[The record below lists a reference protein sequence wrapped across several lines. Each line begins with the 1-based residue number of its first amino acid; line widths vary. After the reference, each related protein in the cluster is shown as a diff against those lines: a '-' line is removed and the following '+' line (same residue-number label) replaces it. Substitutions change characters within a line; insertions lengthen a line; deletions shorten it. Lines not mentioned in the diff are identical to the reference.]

1 MFFSNQHNTRSGSA
15 VVNLIIINVIVFV
28 AMNLLEN
35 MRNNPNAGVL
45 DQYLPLWNPFDPRN
59 DNFKIWQPVTSMF
72 VHADFMHLLFNM
84 IGLFF
89 FGRMLEQAFG
99 TKRFLIYYFV
109 CGIGASLIYIAWA
122 VFSYYRDLSHGDIFE
137 AFTNF
142 SPCVGA
148 SGAVFGLLMG
158 AAMLF
163 PNTQFL
169 IYGIIPMRLGVMAL
183 LYGTYELFM
192 IIRDLPQDRVAHI
205 AHVGGL
211 IFGFIM
217 LKIYQRNKRTFY

>member
-1 MFFSNQHNTRSGSA
+1 MYFYNQHNTRSGKA
-15 VVNLIIINVIVFV
+15 VINLIIINVIVFV
-28 AMNLLEN
+28 AMNLLEK
-35 MRNNPNAGVL
+35 MRNNPNSGVL
-45 DQYLPLWNPFDPRN
+45 DQYLPLWNPFDPKN
-59 DNFKIWQPVTSMF
+59 DNFRIWQPITSMF
-72 VHADFMHLLFNM
+72 VHADFPHILFNM
-84 IGLFF
+84 LGLFF

-109 CGIGASLIYIAWA
+109 SGIGASLIYLAWS
-122 VFSYYRDLSHGDIFE
+122 VFSYYRYMSHGEVYEFG
-137 AFTNF
+137 A
-142 SPCVGA
+142 CVGA

-163 PNTQFL
+163 PNTQFM

>member
-1 MFFSNQHNTRSGSA
+1 MYFYNQHNSRSGKA
-15 VVNLIIINVIVFV
+15 VVNLIIINIIVFV
-28 AMNLLEN
+28 AMNLLN
-35 MRNNPNAGVL
+35 TMYNNPNSRL
-45 DQYLPLWNPFDPRN
+45 LNTYLPLWNPFDPMR
-59 DNFKIWQPVTSMF
+59 DNFRIWQPVTSMF
-72 VHADFMHLLFNM
+72 VHADFPHLLFNM
-84 IGLFF
+84 LGLFF

-122 VFSYYRDLSHGDIFE
+122 VFSYYRYMSHGEVYEFG
-137 AFTNF
+137 
-142 SPCVGA
+142 SCVGA

-169 IYGIIPMRLGVMAL
+169 IYGIIPMRLGVMAI
-183 LYGTYELFM
+183 LYGTYELIM
-192 IIRDLPQDRVAHI
+192 LMRDLPQDRVAHI
-205 AHVGGL
+205 AHIGGL